1 MSRVGPPASPVQAVV
16 VAFGA
21 PELLD
26 RCLDSLV
33 GGPPVTVVDNSS
45 DPTVRSVVSRHGAD
59 YVDPGRNLGFAGAV
73 NTALAMRAD
82 SDLLLVNPDA
92 TIGPEQVAAL
102 RRCLH
107 VDDRL
112 ACVAPVQHEPGSLV
126 DDRVAWPFPTPAGA
140 WIDAVGLGR
149 LRRRTEFVIGS
160 VLLLRS
166 EALVDVGPFDEQF
179 FLYAEETDWQR
190 RACDRGWSVRLCREV
205 SATHVGAGTGGDPQL
220 REIHFHA
227 SQERY
232 MRKHHGHLGWGVYRT
247 AVLAGSIPRALVLR
261 GDRRDL
267 AAGRVRLYARGPARV
282 EDALSHP
289 PAGAVTAERNP
300 R

>member
-1 MSRVGPPASPVQAVV
+1 MSRAGPPASPVRAVV

-26 RCLDSLV
+26 RCLGSLA

-45 DPTVRSVVSRHGAD
+45 DPTVRSVASRHGAD

-73 NTALAMRAD
+73 NTALAMGAGT
-82 SDLLLVNPDA
+82 DLLLVNPDA
-92 TIGPEQVAAL
+92 TIGSQQIVAL
-102 RRCLH
+102 GRCLH
-107 VDDRL
+107 ADDRL
-112 ACVAPVQHEPGSLV
+112 ACVAPVQHAPDSAV

-140 WIDAVGLGR
+140 WVDAVGLGR
-149 LRRRTEFVIGS
+149 LRRRTGFLIGS
-160 VLLLRS
+160 VILLRS
-166 EALVDVGPFDEQF
+166 EALADVGPFDEQF

-190 RACDRGWSVRLCREV
+190 RARSRGWSVRLCGEV
-205 SATHVGAGTGGDPQL
+205 SATHVGAGTGGDPGV
-220 REIHFHA
+220 REVHFHA

-232 MRKHHGHLGWGVYRT
+232 VRKHHGRLGWAVYRA
-247 AVLAGSIPRALVLR
+247 AVLAGSIPRALVRR
-261 GDRRDL
+261 GERRQL

-282 EDALSHP
+282 EDTLSHP
-289 PAGAVTAERNP
+289 PGPVVTAERNP